1 MFMKGLISLAFGTL
15 GLGIAEFVAV
25 GLIPFIANDFAIS
38 IGDAGMMVSTYAIG
52 VAVGSFSLL
61 FLRKLKL
68 KTILLLLVVVMVIG
82 NAYTAMSPTFNSML
96 IGRFI
101 AGFPHGCF
109 FGVGSI
115 IAQRIATKGKGTNAV
130 AIMVAGM
137 TVANVFGVPLETAIA
152 YSFSW
157 RAIFYIIALWDVL
170 VLVSAALWVKDTGG
184 IVDKGFF
191 AQFNFLKKKAPWL
204 VIIATLFGNAGIFA
218 AFSYV
223 SPILTQLSSVKL
235 EMIPVVLIAS
245 GSSMVIFNLL
255 SGNLC
260 AKFTPGKVATTFQC
274 LTVIALLILAVF
286 GSNMYVGIAV
296 MISIAGFMFT
306 ISTPEQV
313 AILRCAPGGL
323 LLGAAM
329 IQAAFNLGNAL
340 GAVSGGIPF
349 RFELPLNLT
358 GVIGAGV
365 ACIGAIAL
373 FFYTKNHE
381 KNYPEHIESD
391 ETLPGNEDYVEKQEN

>member
-1 MFMKGLISLAFGTL
+1 MLYFAKSTPIGKYPFTKVTSSSVSKSKSSLEIVLNCIVCTPSWM
-15 GLGIAEFVAV
+15 E
-25 GLIPFIANDFAIS
+25 DFFNVPS
-38 IGDAGMMVSTYAIG
+38 
-52 VAVGSFSLL
+52 SL
-61 FLRKLKL
+61 F
-68 KTILLLLVVVMVIG
+68 THYLL
-82 NAYTAMSPTFNSML
+82 NSCV
-96 IGRFI
+96 RP
-101 AGFPHGCF
+101 A
-109 FGVGSI
+109 
-115 IAQRIATKGKGTNAV
+115 
-130 AIMVAGM
+130 
-137 TVANVFGVPLETAIA
+137 
-152 YSFSW
+152 
-157 RAIFYIIALWDVL
+157 
-170 VLVSAALWVKDTGG
+170 
-184 IVDKGFF
+184 
-191 AQFNFLKKKAPWL
+191 
-204 VIIATLFGNAGIFA
+204 LFGNAGIFA

-340 GAVSGGIPF
+340 GAVSGGISF

>member
-1 MFMKGLISLAFGTL
+1 MKGLIALAFGTL
-15 GLGIAEFVAV
+15 GLGISEFVAV
-25 GLIPFIANDFAIS
+25 GLIPFIAKDFNIS

-52 VAVGSFSLL
+52 VAVGAFSLL

-68 KTILLLLVVVMVIG
+68 KTILLLLVVVMVLG
-82 NAYTAMSPTFNSML
+82 NAYTALSPTFNNML

-137 TVANVFGVPLETAIA
+137 TVANVFGVPLGTAIA

-157 RAIFYIIALWDVL
+157 RAIFYIIALWDIL
-170 VLVSAALWVKDTGG
+170 VLVSDALWIKDTGG
-184 IVDKGFF
+184 IEDNGFF

-204 VIIATLFGNAGIFA
+204 VIIATLCGNAGIFS

-223 SPILTQLSSVKL
+223 SPILTQLSSVPL
-235 EMIPVVLIAS
+235 EIIPVILIAA
-245 GSSMVIFNLL
+245 GISMVIFNLL

-260 AKFTPGKVATTFQC
+260 DKFSPGKVATVFQC
-274 LTVIALLILAVF
+274 FTVVALLVLAIF
-286 GSNMYVGIAV
+286 GNNMYVGIAV
-296 MISIAGFMFT
+296 MILIAGFMFT

-358 GVIGAGV
+358 GVIGAFL
-365 ACIGAIAL
+365 ACFGALAL
-373 FFYTKNHE
+373 FFFTRNHE
-381 KNYPEHIESD
+381 KNFSENIESD
-391 ETLPGNEDYVEKQEN
+391 NTLPGNENFASQDEMK